1 MYLYDGISGQR
12 DYVSAQAASLIQRS
26 DLASSGFIPNE
37 SKSHWEPVQVGEWLG
52 FLINTI
58 KFMFQIPDAK
68 LAKLKR
74 SLESLVLDNYATNRE
89 LARLADFIILF

>member
-1 MYLYDGISGQR
+1 MSYNCFVYLDDEISGQR
-12 DYVSAQAASLIQRS
+12 DYVSAQAASLIQHS

-37 SKSHWEPVQVGEWLG
+37 SKSHWDPVQVGEWLG

-58 KFMFQIPDAK
+58 QFMFQIPEAK

-74 SLESLVLDNYATNRE
+74 SLESLILDGYTTYY
-89 LARLADFIILF
+89 